1 MFFLQEDLDIK
12 VLRIQ
17 NKNLSER
24 LLQRQRLESDL
35 RERIDQLQNR
45 KAADDSK
52 LCIVDRYWTQLDED
66 MRLMLER
73 FDETAAHSFQD
84 VDDGSSNKS
93 NKENSGGGGPAA
105 TSGVGQSKTTVGNNN
120 NKASSSSVRQFLSKL
135 NDWDR
140 SELDESL
147 KERVK
152 FTTQTL
158 GKLITNY
165 ERLFILILCLN
176 SD

>member
-1 MFFLQEDLDIK
+1 M
-12 VLRIQ
+12 
-17 NKNLSER
+17 
-24 LLQRQRLESDL
+24 QRQKLEADL

-45 KAADDSK
+45 KVADDSK

-73 FDETAAHSFQD
+73 FDETANTLNL
-84 VDDGSSNKS
+84 DDDSKSSSNNNNS
-93 NKENSGGGGPAA
+93 NNNKENSSAQ
-105 TSGVGQSKTTVGNNN
+105 SSKSSVGK
-120 NKASSSSVRQFLSKL
+120 SSSVRQFLSKL

-158 GKLITNY
+158 SKLITNY
-165 ERLFILILCLN
+165 ERYHSDFIDLFLSFCQVI
-176 SD
+176 